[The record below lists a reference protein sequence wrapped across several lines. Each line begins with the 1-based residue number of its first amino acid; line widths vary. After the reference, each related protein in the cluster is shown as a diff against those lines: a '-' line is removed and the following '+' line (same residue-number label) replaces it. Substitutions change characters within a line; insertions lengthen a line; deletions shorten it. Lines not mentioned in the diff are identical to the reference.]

1 MIRDYTKKEQECSC
15 TEVAIMTLVDADDDG
30 ALEKDAPSTC
40 CMIASRA
47 QQLKSCSSIA
57 S

>member
-1 MIRDYTKKEQECSC
+1 MIRDYNEKEQECSC
-15 TEVAIMTLVDADDDG
+15 TGVAIMTLVDADDDG
-30 ALEKDAPSTC
+30 ALGKDAPSTC

>member
-15 TEVAIMTLVDADDDG
+15 TGVAIMTLVDADDDG
-30 ALEKDAPSTC
+30 ALGKDALSTC

-47 QQLKSCSSIA
+47 QQLREVRVS
-57 S
+57 